1 MNKKAKKFEETE
13 VFKQET
19 IVNNQ
24 FNKAIFIDQLHCTLN
39 DKVFKHLIDPR
50 HRKQGEHIR
59 VTITMH
65 VREEAI

>member
-1 MNKKAKKFEETE
+1 MKESE

-19 IVNNQ
+19 IIDSP
-24 FNKAIFIDQLHCTLN
+24 FNKDIFIDQLHSTLN

-59 VTITMH
+59 VTVTMN
-65 VREEAI
+65 VKEK